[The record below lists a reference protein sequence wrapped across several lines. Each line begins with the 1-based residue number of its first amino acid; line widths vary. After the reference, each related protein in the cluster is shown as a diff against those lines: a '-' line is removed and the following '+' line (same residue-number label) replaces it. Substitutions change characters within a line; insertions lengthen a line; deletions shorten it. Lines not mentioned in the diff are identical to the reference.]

1 MNHVEVDA
9 LDSEGGR
16 DVKNIFVLLT
26 IVSALSSQI
35 LPQILFLAVMAQG
48 EGASRVIPFMIFY
61 VASMSG
67 LLVWIYV
74 VGRIGSKRTFLL
86 ALFVLAI
93 GLGCWFLPF
102 TWGVEV
108 SAFFIGVGSIGVG
121 TMMTTILSQL
131 KEFSPQKEGGSS
143 LPLVILLVAW
153 IALFSYALTRSNDL
167 AVLFFIISLSLP
179 WLFVRKLPL
188 TREATWTFSTTLFL
202 RAFLVVTVFTL
213 LSRLV
218 SLLEG
223 TRGYLEI
230 FFLTLLLVSYMV
242 WLLLQRKTRNY
253 VTTKSTRQVQF
264 LAYAVGLFGGWT
276 LIGAV
281 FTSLAL
287 YSFNVL
293 LFYVFVPFLFG
304 VIGWILFGQVVPGVK
319 RPYSFL
325 LVSSAAFFLGF
336 WHPIALIP
344 VLFVN
349 GYIQTM
355 YSSLGHVHLYTA
367 YGENKEF
374 AALVMQLWKKLG
386 MVVAQVSLMLGI
398 LAYGLTVGQTVNTD
412 LSFAIPK
419 SWMVGVL
426 AVTWAVNVAV
436 ITVYWR
442 QIVRK

>member
-1 MNHVEVDA
+1 M
-9 LDSEGGR
+9 
-16 DVKNIFVLLT
+16 
-26 IVSALSSQI
+26 
-35 LPQILFLAVMAQG
+35 
-48 EGASRVIPFMIFY
+48 
-61 VASMSG
+61 
-67 LLVWIYV
+67 
-74 VGRIGSKRTFLL
+74 
-86 ALFVLAI
+86 
-93 GLGCWFLPF
+93 
-102 TWGVEV
+102 
-108 SAFFIGVGSIGVG
+108 
-121 TMMTTILSQL
+121 
-131 KEFSPQKEGGSS
+131 
-143 LPLVILLVAW
+143 
-153 IALFSYALTRSNDL
+153 
-167 AVLFFIISLSLP
+167 
-179 WLFVRKLPL
+179 
-188 TREATWTFSTTLFL
+188 
-202 RAFLVVTVFTL
+202 
-213 LSRLV
+213 
-218 SLLEG
+218 
-223 TRGYLEI
+223 RGYLEI